1 MTLNQLT
8 YFCMLAKTQS
18 YTQAAQALFIA
29 QPSLSYAIST
39 LEKELGCLLVAR
51 EGRRISLT
59 PAGETFYRYAK
70 AALEAIA
77 QGVQAVQCGGVLRL
91 GAIATAMAEHIP
103 KLVVD
108 FRAEHPQTTI
118 NVSVAASK
126 DILSQIESG
135 QLDAGLCS
143 FMPGFDTLHFEPVY
157 TESWVLVT
165 PPDHPLAQLRRPVA
179 LDEIARYPL
188 LTYKSI
194 SPVHHLLMEVFAA
207 AGLAPV
213 IAYQLDDETAIGG
226 MVASGAGISLCLDVS
241 LLTPF
246 ALSRVPIADSLP
258 KRVVYFVLRE
268 NTPKNAAVMGL
279 LEKMPK

>member
-77 QGVQAVQCGGVLRL
+77 QGVQAVQCGGVIRL

-135 QLDAGLCS
+135 QLDAGLCPS
-143 FMPGFDTLHFEPVY
+143 CRGSTRCILNRFTRNRGY
-157 TESWVLVT
+157 SS
-165 PPDHPLAQLRRPVA
+165 RRPIIRWPSCAVR
-179 LDEIARYPL
+179 LHWM
-188 LTYKSI
+188 K
-194 SPVHHLLMEVFAA
+194 
-207 AGLAPV
+207 
-213 IAYQLDDETAIGG
+213 
-226 MVASGAGISLCLDVS
+226 
-241 LLTPF
+241 
-246 ALSRVPIADSLP
+246 SRVIPC
-258 KRVVYFVLRE
+258 
-268 NTPKNAAVMGL
+268 
-279 LEKMPK
+279 

>member
-77 QGVQAVQCGGVLRL
+77 QGVQAVQCGGVIRL
-91 GAIATAMAEHIP
+91 GAIATAMAERIP

-108 FRAEHPQTTI
+108 FRAEHPADDDQRERRCFQRHSKS
-118 NVSVAASK
+118 NRVRPAGCGALLLHAGVRHAA
-126 DILSQIESG
+126 
-135 QLDAGLCS
+135 
-143 FMPGFDTLHFEPVY
+143 F
-157 TESWVLVT
+157 
-165 PPDHPLAQLRRPVA
+165 
-179 LDEIARYPL
+179 
-188 LTYKSI
+188 
-194 SPVHHLLMEVFAA
+194 
-207 AGLAPV
+207 
-213 IAYQLDDETAIGG
+213 
-226 MVASGAGISLCLDVS
+226 
-241 LLTPF
+241 
-246 ALSRVPIADSLP
+246 
-258 KRVVYFVLRE
+258 
-268 NTPKNAAVMGL
+268 
-279 LEKMPK
+279 

>member
-77 QGVQAVQCGGVLRL
+77 QGVQAVQCGGVIRL

-118 NVSVAASK
+118 NVSVAASGNG
-126 DILSQIESG
+126 IIHSIPQRIERFY
-135 QLDAGLCS
+135 GLMNYLYLFLAAKIDKIVADTKFISDHS
-143 FMPGFDTLHFEPVY
+143 F
-157 TESWVLVT
+157 
-165 PPDHPLAQLRRPVA
+165 
-179 LDEIARYPL
+179 
-188 LTYKSI
+188 
-194 SPVHHLLMEVFAA
+194 
-207 AGLAPV
+207 
-213 IAYQLDDETAIGG
+213 
-226 MVASGAGISLCLDVS
+226 
-241 LLTPF
+241 
-246 ALSRVPIADSLP
+246 
-258 KRVVYFVLRE
+258 
-268 NTPKNAAVMGL
+268 
-279 LEKMPK
+279 

>member
-1 MTLNQLT
+1 MP
-8 YFCMLAKTQS
+8 FPRWKKSWAVCS
-18 YTQAAQALFIA
+18 WR
-29 QPSLSYAIST
+29 
-39 LEKELGCLLVAR
+39 AR
-51 EGRRISLT
+51 GGAISLT
-59 PAGETFYRYAK
+59 PRRNVLPLAK

-77 QGVQAVQCGGVLRL
+77 QGVQAVQCGSVIRL
-91 GAIATAMAEHIP
+91 GAIATATAEHIP

-188 LTYKSI
+188 LIYKSF
-194 SPVHHLLMEVFAA
+194 SPV
-207 AGLAPV
+207 
-213 IAYQLDDETAIGG
+213 
-226 MVASGAGISLCLDVS
+226 SLS
-241 LLTPF
+241 
-246 ALSRVPIADSLP
+246 
-258 KRVVYFVLRE
+258 
-268 NTPKNAAVMGL
+268 
-279 LEKMPK
+279 